1 MDVLP
6 SGTGISLGAA
16 VPAWSNPI
24 PLALPGTSAA
34 ALFNLY
40 PTLGAQTIATATNIT
55 TVQDGPMKV
64 VRYGA
69 LTVNAALTTTVR
81 NRGLMILCDSLT
93 MGAAG
98 SISMTA
104 RGAAGAANWPIVD
117 LTIPQSVRLS
127 ANKIAQRDVLSYI
140 TQNGIWIGDPV
151 FWAFPDAS
159 VADCRAVVTPGSVA
173 LLSAAGCGT
182 IGLSVSGGLAG
193 SSGGTGSG
201 GAGAGYYMGP
211 GWAGNGNP
219 WGGGSGGGGACA
231 PSSSPVGG
239 PQADQYGG
247 PGGKGYT
254 YNSGCWASGGT
265 GNPGGAAGTL
275 GGAVG
280 NDGTGGVLV
289 IICRGNITR
298 NASDSITA
306 DGVAG
311 AACSGGS
318 YNAASGGSGGGHV
331 SIIYGG
337 TLTGT
342 GNTTA
347 SGGASGGSAS
357 GGSFASAGGA
367 GSVVTKTFAQMG
379 WT

>member
-16 VPAWSNPI
+16 VPAWSNTI

-40 PTLGAQTIATATNIT
+40 PTLGAQTISTTTNIT

-93 MGAAG
+93 MGASG

-104 RGAAGAANWPIVD
+104 RGAAGAANWPVVD

-127 ANKIAQRDVLSYI
+127 ARYAPQRDAMNYI
-140 TQNGIWIGDPV
+140 TQNGIWIGDTV
-151 FWAFPDAS
+151 FWASPDAG
-159 VADCRAVVTPGSVA
+159 VADCRATITPGSVV
-173 LLSAAGCGT
+173 LLSAAGCGART
-182 IGLSVSGGLAG
+182 NSAG
-193 SSGGTGSG
+193 TAGANGGTGAGGGG
-201 GAGAGYYMGP
+201 GAYNNTIPTYGGEGR
-211 GWAGNGNP
+211 P
-219 WGGGSGGGGACA
+219 WGGGSGGGG
-231 PSSSPVGG
+231 VGG
-239 PQADQYGG
+239 TTGGGPSADRYGG
-247 PGGKGYT
+247 VGGEGVMYYTGY
-254 YNSGCWASGGT
+254 YGAGGS
-265 GNPGGAAGTL
+265 GNPGGPGM
-275 GGAVG
+275 GGGCVTG
-280 NDGTGGVLV
+280 NDGTGGVLI

-298 NASDSITA
+298 NATDSITA
-306 DGVAG
+306 NGVNG
-311 AACSGGS
+311 ATQTGGS
-318 YNAASGGSGGGHV
+318 YPTGGGASGGGHV

-342 GNTTA
+342 GTTTA
-347 SGGASGGSAS
+347 NGGIGGSGS
-357 GGSFASAGGA
+357 GDNGSDGGA